1 MKRSSMIRLTSP
13 RLGWLP
19 MGRPMSVLMSVL
31 MASIT
36 ALTPLGALAGDLRL
50 RLELA
55 WGTDG
60 VAPEGKN
67 LKELDAKGRE
77 KLRHFRWK
85 NYWVVK
91 STPVVLDAK
100 TVQKVALDRCQVDFK
115 TTADGHVEVKLHSI
129 NEAKEAKLVK
139 TLQHSHEALKRG
151 EFLIIAGDDK
161 DKWNDA
167 WFVII
172 RAEP

>member
-1 MKRSSMIRLTSP
+1 MKRLWIN
-13 RLGWLP
+13 RLGFLQL
-19 MGRPMSVLMSVL
+19 GCLLM
-31 MASIT
+31 
-36 ALTPLGALAGDLRL
+36 LGALSPMAATASDLKL

-60 VAPEGKN
+60 SAPEGKN

-91 STPVVLDAK
+91 STPVVVLDGKAA
-100 TVQKVALDRCQVDFK
+100 QHVALDRCQVDLK
-115 TTADGHVEVKLHSI
+115 TAANGQLEVRLHSV
-129 NEAKEAKLVK
+129 NEAKEVKLVK
-139 TLQHSHEALKRG
+139 TLQHSPEALKRG

>member
-1 MKRSSMIRLTSP
+1 MIRSGNL
-13 RLGWLP
+13 RLGILLGVLGAWLP
-19 MGRPMSVLMSVL
+19 LASV
-31 MASIT
+31 
-36 ALTPLGALAGDLRL
+36 AGDLKL

-91 STPVVLDAK
+91 STALTLDPKA
-100 TVQKVALDRCQVDFK
+100 VQKVAMDRCQVDFK
-115 TTADGHVEVKLHSI
+115 TTPDGHVEVRLNSLSDT
-129 NEAKEAKLVK
+129 KELKLVK
-139 TLQHSHEALKRG
+139 TLQHSVEAIRRG

-161 DKWNDA
+161 EKWNDA

>member
-1 MKRSSMIRLTSP
+1 LVLPRPILPLLVVTLLFGFLPNGLLRVDRLQATE
-13 RLGWLP
+13 
-19 MGRPMSVLMSVL
+19 
-31 MASIT
+31 T
-36 ALTPLGALAGDLRL
+36 KAGDLKL
-50 RLELA
+50 RIELA

-60 VAPEGKN
+60 TPPEGKS

-91 STPVVLDAK
+91 STSVALDARIAQS
-100 TVQKVALDRCQVDFK
+100 VPLDRCQVDLK
-115 TTADGHVEVKLHSI
+115 TTPNGQLEVRLNSVTDAKQLKLI
-129 NEAKEAKLVK
+129 K
-139 TLQHSHEALKRG
+139 TLQHSPEALKRG

-161 DKWNDA
+161 DNWNDA

-172 RAEP
+172 RGEHGT

>member
-1 MKRSSMIRLTSP
+1 MKRLWIH
-13 RLGWLP
+13 RLGFLP
-19 MGRPMSVLMSVL
+19 LGFLLM
-31 MASIT
+31 
-36 ALTPLGALAGDLRL
+36 LGALSPLAAVASDLKL

-60 VAPEGKN
+60 SAPEGKN

-91 STPVVLDAK
+91 STPVSLDSKSA
-100 TVQKVALDRCQVDFK
+100 QHVALDRCQVDLK
-115 TTADGHVEVKLHSI
+115 TTANGHLEVRLHSV
-129 NEAKEAKLVK
+129 NEAKEVKLVK
-139 TLQHSHEALKRG
+139 TLQHSLEALKRG

>member
-1 MKRSSMIRLTSP
+1 MSRLASLMMGCLMIGL
-13 RLGWLP
+13 L
-19 MGRPMSVLMSVL
+19 
-31 MASIT
+31 
-36 ALTPLGALAGDLRL
+36 ALCAPAATLAGDLKL

-55 WGTDG
+55 WGTVGD
-60 VAPEGKN
+60 APEGKN

-100 TVQKVALDRCQVDFK
+100 AVRKVALDRCQVDFK
-115 TTADGHVEVKLHSI
+115 TAPDGNVEVKLHSI

-139 TLQHSHEALKRG
+139 TLRHSHEALKRG

-172 RAEP
+172 RADP

>member
-1 MKRSSMIRLTSP
+1 M
-13 RLGWLP
+13 
-19 MGRPMSVLMSVL
+19 VAL
-31 MASIT
+31 MAFFVPASM
-36 ALTPLGALAGDLRL
+36 AAGDLKL

-67 LKELDAKGRE
+67 FRELDARGRE

-85 NYWVVK
+85 NYWVIK
-91 STPVVLDAK
+91 STSVELDPKA
-100 TVQKVALDRCQVDFK
+100 VQKVALDRCQVDFK
-115 TTADGHVEVKLHSI
+115 TTSDGHVEVKLHSI

-139 TLQHSHEALKRG
+139 SLRHSHEALKRG

-172 RAEP
+172 RADP

>member
-1 MKRSSMIRLTSP
+1 MSRLASLRMGCLMIGL
-13 RLGWLP
+13 L
-19 MGRPMSVLMSVL
+19 
-31 MASIT
+31 
-36 ALTPLGALAGDLRL
+36 ALCAPAATLAGDLKL

-60 VAPEGKN
+60 DAPEGKN

-100 TVQKVALDRCQVDFK
+100 AVQKVALDRCQVDFK
-115 TTADGHVEVKLHSI
+115 TAPDGNVEVKLHSI

-139 TLQHSHEALKRG
+139 TLRHSHEALKRG

-172 RAEP
+172 RAAP